1 MPWVIPQL
9 TSCKGLSYL
18 DMVLLS
24 ACVAQKIGEALQHV
38 AMCLCNGYYGILVG
52 MEKTYIYSS
61 QGGSVSEGGGR
72 GFLELSSH
80 RGVEQ
85 LQTIIHSHPLGI
97 SRLIVC
103 ETFCSGVCVIKCVC
117 PTSKPMHSPFSLLIQ
132 ESDYLHLVY
141 HLYDSDGSDSEAEQE
156 ERERRERLASLH
168 ARLKWVIKSLVS
180 SPTQL
185 YVSCIWAWGWVEM
198 LNTQYSMVLY
208 STICNTPVQKSKIY
222 YS

>member
-1 MPWVIPQL
+1 MI
-9 TSCKGLSYL
+9 
-18 DMVLLS
+18 
-24 ACVAQKIGEALQHV
+24 QHV
-38 AMCLCNGYYGILVG
+38 AMGVCNGYYGILVG
-52 MEKTYIYSS
+52 MEKTYVYSS
-61 QGGSVSEGGGR
+61 QGGSVKEVGGR

-103 ETFCSGVCVIKCVC
+103 VISIECVC
-117 PTSKPMHSPFSLLIQ
+117 PTSIPIHSPFSLPIQ

-168 ARLKWVIKSLVS
+168 ARLK
-180 SPTQL
+180 
-185 YVSCIWAWGWVEM
+185 
-198 LNTQYSMVLY
+198 
-208 STICNTPVQKSKIY
+208 
-222 YS
+222 